1 MNTPERIQQL
11 LCDRLQ
17 PVRFELTDDSARHAG
32 HAGAQA
38 GGGHYIVT
46 IVSPAFAGL
55 SLLEQHRL
63 VYDTLGGMMGREI
76 HALALNTSAPPE

>member
-1 MNTPERIQQL
+1 VNTPERIQQL

-32 HAGAQA
+32 HAGAKA
-38 GGGHYIVT
+38 GGGHYLVT
-46 IVSPAFAGL
+46 IVSQSFTGL

-63 VYDTLGGMMGREI
+63 VYDTLGEMMGREI
-76 HALALNTSAPPE
+76 HALALNTSAPSK

>member
-17 PVRFELTDDSARHAG
+17 PVRFELTDDSAKHAG
-32 HAGAQA
+32 HAGAKA

-46 IVSPAFAGL
+46 IVSQSFAGL

-63 VYDTLGGMMGREI
+63 VYDTLGEMMGREI
-76 HALALNTSAPPE
+76 HALALTTSAPP

>member
-17 PVRFELTDDSARHAG
+17 PVRFELTDDSAKHAG
-32 HAGAQA
+32 HAGAKA

-46 IVSPAFAGL
+46 IVSQSFAGL

-63 VYDTLGGMMGREI
+63 VYDTLGEMMGREI
-76 HALALNTSAPPE
+76 HALALTTNAPPE

>member
-1 MNTPERIQQL
+1 MNTPDRIQTL

-17 PVRFELTDDSARHAG
+17 PVRFELTDDSAKHAG
-32 HAGAQA
+32 HAGAKV

-46 IVSPAFAGL
+46 IVSQSFRGL

-63 VYDTLGGMMGREI
+63 VYDTLGEMMGREI
-76 HALALNTSAPPE
+76 HALALSTSAPPE